1 LQSGAYALLNF
12 KNKIEMTKREI
23 IELYLADLNN
33 LVPDS
38 DAKRSRII
46 DLENELEALSQHDVS
61 GRSEQLCSCS
71 SKILPDG
78 NIQFSLCRKCQIEMK
93 EHNCH

>member
-1 LQSGAYALLNF
+1 M
-12 KNKIEMTKREI
+12 KEEI
-23 IELYLADLNN
+23 RKEVMKVFNQE
-33 LVPDS
+33 DS
-38 DAKRSRII
+38 VDNVVDNILRLFDI
-46 DLENELEALSQHDVS
+46 S

-78 NIQFSLCRKCQIEMK
+78 NIQFSLCRKCQTEMK

>member
-1 LQSGAYALLNF
+1 MELRDKIREQVISARILAKTVDEAVYEILLLF
-12 KNKIEMTKREI
+12 
-23 IELYLADLNN
+23 
-33 LVPDS
+33 
-38 DAKRSRII
+38 
-46 DLENELEALSQHDVS
+46 DVS

-93 EHNCH
+93 EHN